1 MLNSNLLMFQ
11 NFLIVLILNWSKNL
25 ISKFNAIR
33 TNILYILYQ
42 VFTLNKTLTVK
53 NTLKIEMQS
62 RLKLI
67 K

>member
-1 MLNSNLLMFQ
+1 MLISNLLMFQ

>member
-1 MLNSNLLMFQ
+1 MFQ

-53 NTLKIEMQS
+53 NKLKIEMQS